1 MKTNEFKKENKADN
15 IKVSGLKDT
24 AAKLKQIAANYNIA
38 RIYYDVKE
46 KNVFALEFLDL
57 YSGQCYN
64 KNAVEV
70 LTYDGRCKYGRQ
82 DPRPTMAKIKS
93 AVLNHPAVIEAYAL

>member
-1 MKTNEFKKENKADN
+1 MKTNEFKKEN
-15 IKVSGLKDT
+15 IKVFGLKDT
-24 AAKLKQIAANYNIA
+24 AAKLKQIAANNNIA

-46 KNVFALEFLDL
+46 KKVFALEFLNL

-70 LTYDGRCKYGRQ
+70 LTYDGRYKYGRQ
-82 DPRPTMAKIKS
+82 NPRPTMAQIKN
-93 AVLNHPAVIEAYAL
+93 AVLNHSVVI

>member
-1 MKTNEFKKENKADN
+1 MKTNEFKKEN
-15 IKVSGLKDT
+15 IKVFGLKDT

-46 KNVFALEFLDL
+46 KKVFALEYLDL

-64 KNAVEV
+64 KNAFEV

-82 DPRPTMAKIKS
+82 DPRPTMAQIKS
-93 AVLNHPAVIEAYAL
+93 IVLNHPVVMEAYTL